1 MPSRQSSTRHATDRE
16 LWHGGKAVLFDTCE
30 AFMPHFYNFL
40 MEILGVYSKNDYV
53 CRTNNTTIDGEMEWI
68 LLWKYI

>member
-1 MPSRQSSTRHATDRE
+1 
-16 LWHGGKAVLFDTCE
+16 
-30 AFMPHFYNFL
+30 
-40 MEILGVYSKNDYV
+40 MEILGAYSKKDYI